1 MASKPPPQWNRPK
14 FWRLCGRAADGQIVT
29 LGRYETLE
37 EANADRARFAADS
50 GYRELEV
57 KALETKPAPGV

>member
-14 FWRLCGRAADGQIVT
+14 SWRLSGRATDGQVVT

-37 EANADRARFAADS
+37 EANADRARFAAGS
-50 GYRELEV
+50 TYRDLEV
-57 KALETKPAPGV
+57 KALEVKPTPQS